1 MDLLKEEYKLFC
13 LSCYKPQTLN
23 LLLKSPNSLAMY
35 YFQQVTTIYLEAA
48 EGTQQL
54 DCIAVLLIQMQ
65 GLTLS
70 TPTSETF
77 FLPRF
82 SPSSV
87 AAFMGTRL
95 ASFTYSY

>member
-1 MDLLKEEYKLFC
+1 
-13 LSCYKPQTLN
+13 
-23 LLLKSPNSLAMY
+23 MY

-77 FLPRF
+77 FSSQVLSKF
-82 SPSSV
+82 SSS
-87 AAFMGTRL
+87 FHGN
-95 ASFTYSY
+95 

>member
-1 MDLLKEEYKLFC
+1 MFELLKTSDTQFAVKVSKYSRYILFP
-13 LSCYKPQTLN
+13 K
-23 LLLKSPNSLAMY
+23 
-35 YFQQVTTIYLEAA
+35 VTTVYL

-77 FLPRF
+77 SSSSSQVLFKF
-82 SPSSV
+82 SSS
-87 AAFMGTRL
+87 FHGN
-95 ASFTYSY
+95 